1 MAYFFSPAQNA
12 VSASKETLIESPQQ
26 HRDLQLLE
34 EVLEKARKIRISQPD
49 QQTAARKKEKR
60 TERSVKQAE
69 AVYKPVKKQSQ
80 RTSHSGAKHSHSSS
94 SYRKT
99 AQTRF
104 VGTDNSEYC
113 IECTCY
119 VGHGGLVYMPPL
131 KSCDIVEY
139 STLKAS

>member
-1 MAYFFSPAQNA
+1 M
-12 VSASKETLIESPQQ
+12 VESPQQ

-34 EVLEKARKIRISQPD
+34 EVLEKARKIRISQSD
-49 QQTAARKKEKR
+49 QQTAARKEKR

-94 SYRKT
+94 AHRKT

-104 VGTDNSEYC
+104 VDTDNSEYC
-113 IECTCY
+113 IKYTCY
-119 VGHGGLVYMPPL
+119 VGHSGLVYMPPL
-131 KSCDIVEY
+131 KSCDIVGY